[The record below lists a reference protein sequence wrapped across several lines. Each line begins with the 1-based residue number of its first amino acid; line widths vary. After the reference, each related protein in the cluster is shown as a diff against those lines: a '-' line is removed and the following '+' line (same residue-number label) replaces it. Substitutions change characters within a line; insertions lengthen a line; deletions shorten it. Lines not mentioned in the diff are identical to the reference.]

1 MENKEEIRVEDAP
14 EKETGKA
21 PETAEEA
28 CGTCEAQPQAEKE
41 TGEAAPEEAVPSE
54 TDQLKAELADTQDKY
69 KRMLA
74 EYDNFRKR
82 SARERESLYTD
93 ASADTVAAMLPVL
106 DNLERA
112 LQTETADE
120 AFKKGVEL
128 IAKQFY
134 DCLEKLRVKEI
145 PAQGEQ
151 FDPALHNAVMH
162 VDQEG
167 VDDNTVV
174 EVFQKGFEMN
184 GRVIR
189 HAMVK
194 VAN

>member
-1 MENKEEIRVEDAP
+1 MKNKEEIRVKDAP
-14 EKETGKA
+14 EKETEKA
-21 PETAEEA
+21 PETAEQAPEAAAEA
-28 CGTCEAQPQAEKE
+28 CETPEDAPEAEKQKE
-41 TGEAAPEEAVPSE
+41 PSE
-54 TDQLKAELADTQDKY
+54 TDKLKAELADTQDKY
-69 KRMLA
+69 RRMLA

-82 SARERESLYTD
+82 SARERESLYAD
-93 ASADTVAAMLPVL
+93 ASADTVAGLLPVL

-120 AFKKGVEL
+120 AYKKGVEITL
-128 IAKQFY
+128 KQFY
-134 DCLEKLRVKEI
+134 ECLEKLHVKEI
-145 PAQGEQ
+145 PAEGEQ
-151 FDPALHNAVMH
+151 FDPAVHNAVMH

-174 EVFQKGFEMN
+174 EVFQKGFQMN

>member
-1 MENKEEIRVEDAP
+1 MKDKEEIRVEDAP
-14 EKETGKA
+14 EKETEKA
-21 PETAEEA
+21 PETAEQAPEAAAEA
-28 CGTCEAQPQAEKE
+28 CETPEDAPEAEKQKE
-41 TGEAAPEEAVPSE
+41 PSE
-54 TDQLKAELADTQDKY
+54 TDKLKAELADTQDKY
-69 KRMLA
+69 RRMLA

-82 SARERESLYTD
+82 SARERESLYAD
-93 ASADTVAAMLPVL
+93 ASADTVAGLLPVL

-120 AFKKGVEL
+120 AYKKGVEITL
-128 IAKQFY
+128 KQFY
-134 DCLEKLRVKEI
+134 ECLEKLHVKEI
-145 PAQGEQ
+145 PAEGEQ
-151 FDPALHNAVMH
+151 FDPAVHNAVMH

-174 EVFQKGFEMN
+174 EVFQKGFQMN